1 MCARRCPCMRCCRP
15 SSLRKFHRCPAGRRL
30 RPAPGAW
37 HLAHAAMVARSP
49 HRAVR
54 APWRSPAW
62 QTLVWGADLSS
73 DLACL
78 AQPGL
83 EIGGRGFGEFDARDV
98 GISPLS
104 NRCDEA
110 IETVLCVNAAPANC
124 AVMAGALFEHHLHA
138 FDERRALI
146 GLESSSGDVR
156 SLLLLA
162 PLFGL
167 GIGLP
172 GCFGFGFGFGGGN
185 PPLPRSGDAPRRF
198 PPVSGPHRPRCAG
211 VCIGFEQRS
220 VGLSGGC
227 AGRVR

>member
-1 MCARRCPCMRCCRP
+1 
-15 SSLRKFHRCPAGRRL
+15 
-30 RPAPGAW
+30 
-37 HLAHAAMVARSP
+37 
-49 HRAVR
+49 
-54 APWRSPAW
+54 
-62 QTLVWGADLSS
+62 LSF

-83 EIGGRGFGEFDARDV
+83 EIGGRGFDEFDARDI
-98 GISPLS
+98 GISRLS

-124 AVMAGALFEHHLHA
+124 AVTAAAVIEHHLHA

-146 GLESSSGDVR
+146 GLESSGDAR

-172 GCFGFGFGFGGGN
+172 GCFGFGNAIRF
-185 PPLPRSGDAPRRF
+185 LAPATLRVDFRLSLGRIDLAAQAF
-198 PPVSGPHRPRCAG
+198 
-211 VCIGFEQRS
+211 CIGLEQRS

-227 AGRVR
+227 AGRVHKVGLKHPDPAGSLPAGILEAAVGGTEQGEEACGDHRSSIPAQRLRGRA